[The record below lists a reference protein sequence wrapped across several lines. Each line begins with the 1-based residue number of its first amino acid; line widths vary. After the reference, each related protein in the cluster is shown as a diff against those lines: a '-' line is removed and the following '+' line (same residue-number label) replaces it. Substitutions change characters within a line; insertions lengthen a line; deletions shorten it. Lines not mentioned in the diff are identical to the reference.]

1 MARFAEGDAAAFEA
15 LYARHETWLYGF
27 CVSMLSDADMA
38 DDAFQETFIRVV
50 ATRSSYTAEGRFRP
64 WLLTIARR
72 ICLDAIRRRQRMPR
86 SHETKLED
94 VPDRADPAGM
104 LDARDQLARLLSQL
118 PAEQREML
126 LLHRYQGLSFV
137 EIAELTESSE
147 AGVKQRAYRALCR
160 LREIAGEMER

>member
-1 MARFAEGDAAAFEA
+1 MARFAEGDAAAFET
-15 LYARHETWLYGF
+15 LYARHEACLYGF
-27 CVSMLSDADMA
+27 CLSMLSDADTA

-50 ATRSSYTAEGRFRP
+50 SARSHYVAGGRFRP

-72 ICLDAIRRRQRMPR
+72 VCLDAMRRRQRTPR
-86 SHETKLED
+86 AYETRLED
-94 VPDRADPAGM
+94 VPDGADPEGM

-118 PAEQREML
+118 PEEQREVL
-126 LLHRYQGLSFV
+126 LLHRYQGLSYV

-160 LREIAGEMER
+160 LREIAVEMER